1 MNHKIKLLQK
11 LKRLAADG
19 VGGEKINA
27 EKMLK
32 QLMQKYNISDLDLEQ
47 DKIEQRYI
55 KISRLKIHQ
64 RLFMQVLSTFDITT
78 HYGKGVHRWV
88 DCTAAQHIEIE
99 AKYNFYLNHFKK
111 DFEVFYL
118 AFLQANSLFPK
129 KSDNESEPT
138 RDEIKKWERA
148 SLMSFGMDKHAFKK
162 QIQTGDKS

>member
-1 MNHKIKLLQK
+1 MKHKILLLLK
-11 LKRLAADG
+11 LKRLSEDG

-27 EKMLK
+27 EKML
-32 QLMQKYNISDLDLEQ
+32 QHLMQKYNITDLDLEQ

-88 DCTAAQHIEIE
+88 DCTPSQHIEIE

-111 DFEVFYL
+111 DFETFYL
-118 AFLQANSLFPK
+118 AFLQANHLFPK

-138 RDEIKKWERA
+138 RKQIDEWMRA
-148 SLMSFGMDKHAFKK
+148 SKMSSGMDNYAFNKL
-162 QIQTGDKS
+162 IEVGDE